1 MKPSPESP
9 ESPTPASRVQCSYAS
24 PLGRMTLAASAQ
36 GLCGCWFQGQK
47 HMPPTAHWPQQEAHP
62 VLRQAVAELER
73 YFAGL
78 PLPRSVREPLGVLEP
93 LGVQVPFILPL
104 DLNQGSAFQQQV
116 WRALLAIAPGQT
128 RTYGQI
134 AQGLGK
140 AAAVRAVG
148 AAIGRNPLS
157 IFVPCHRVVG
167 ANGALTGYA
176 GGLERK
182 QALLHLERTGT
193 ARRAPTGEDF
203 AVSGT

>member
-1 MKPSPESP
+1 MKTPSPP
-9 ESPTPASRVQCSYAS
+9 ATPVQCSYAS
-24 PLGRMTLAASAQ
+24 PLGRMTLAASQQ

-78 PLPRSVREPLGVLEP
+78 PLPLRV
-93 LGVQVPFILPL
+93 PL
-104 DLNQGSAFQQQV
+104 DLNQGSTFQQQV

-128 RTYGQI
+128 STYGQI

-140 AAAVRAVG
+140 ATAVRAVG
-148 AAIGRNPLS
+148 AAIGRNPIS

-182 QALLHLERTGT
+182 QALLHLERKGT
-193 ARRAPTGEDF
+193 ARRAPTREGF
-203 AVSGT
+203 AVSGR